1 MYLTRKGMFILIA
14 VVATGFVLLG
24 GMGKGGELA
33 AQEAT
38 TEDLGGA
45 APPSLEEPTVEG
57 VSPAPPPGPA
67 VTGET
72 TPAPE
77 EAEPEPGARLTL
89 WQMMRAGGPVMI
101 AILVLSVVALS
112 LIIESF
118 FSISVN
124 RLLPRTFVSELDRHL
139 ENRDVDSVIRHCEE
153 SSGPVCNIV
162 RAAVAAGGSQEQR
175 LDSVVSAGELEA
187 ESLFHR
193 ANYLSIFATIAPM
206 LGLMGTVFGMIEAF
220 NTVAFQAA
228 LGKPQLLAKGIS
240 EALIT
245 TAAGLVVGIP
255 TMFLYFYFR
264 SRGNRIL
271 LAMESG
277 ARALVEWR
285 PDRPSSSTAATL
297 FPMRIRVA
305 MEEALGEAIIG
316 VFFLGFILGPL
327 AMRKGLQARKEA
339 ASSPHPSPTW
349 KGLIAAILGVFNLV
363 LHLGLLAFVFF
374 RFAV

>member
-1 MYLTRKGMFILIA
+1 MNLTGKCTLIA
-14 VVATGFVLLG
+14 ALAMGLLLSG
-24 GMGKGGELA
+24 AIERGGELA

-38 TEDLGGA
+38 TEELGGA
-45 APPSLEEPTVEG
+45 APPSLEGPAVEG
-57 VSPAPPPGPA
+57 ISPAPAPMPEVGGQTAAPQQEA
-67 VTGET
+67 
-72 TPAPE
+72 APE
-77 EAEPEPGARLTL
+77 EGGRLTL
-89 WQMMRAGGPVMI
+89 WQMMRAGGLVML
-101 AILVLSVVALS
+101 AILILSVVALS
-112 LIIESF
+112 LVIESF

-124 RLLPRTFVSELDRHL
+124 RLLPRSFVSELDRHL
-139 ENRDVDSVIRHCEE
+139 EKRDVDSVVRHCEE
-153 SSGPVCNIV
+153 NTGPLSNIV
-162 RAAVAAGGSQEQR
+162 RAAVAAGDSEEKR
-175 LDSVVSAGELEA
+175 LEGVVAAGELEGEA
-187 ESLFHR
+187 LFHR
-193 ANYLSIFATIAPM
+193 ANYLSVFATIAPM

-277 ARALVEWR
+277 ARALVEWQPGR
-285 PDRPSSSTAATL
+285 PATATGSTL

-316 VFFLGFILGPL
+316 LFFLGFILGPL
-327 AMRKGLQARKEA
+327 AIRKGLQARREA
-339 ASSPHPSPTW
+339 ASTPHPAPVW
-349 KGLIAAILGVFNLV
+349 KGTIAAIIGAFDLLLNLV
-363 LHLGLLAFVFF
+363 LLALLFF